1 MVASGLKEAASGGS
15 EADGAGD
22 SGTGRKRFLGWR
34 MVGVAFFVDFV
45 AVGFFFYSYGVFFK
59 AIAAEFG
66 DSRLG
71 VALGLTVTNAVGA
84 IAAPL
89 VGRALDRY
97 PLRRVIGV
105 GATSMALGFLAL
117 SQVQTQLQF
126 YLVLGLFIG
135 FGASSMGNLATS
147 KLVANWF
154 ERKRGT
160 ALGIAATGVS
170 LSGVVMPYISA
181 EIIGLYG
188 WRNGFLVYGLF
199 TFFVVVPLVLRLVI
213 SRPEDVGL
221 RPDGALKLSDGGAS
235 SAGPVR
241 PRLSM
246 RDVSRSRNFWVIVL
260 TFSLMFCCMST
271 TLTHMVPRLTDMGHD
286 LSLASLVMS
295 LCAGLGVAG
304 KLSFGWLGD
313 KLPVRRIMLLII
325 VVQFA
330 GQMIMFQS
338 EALAWFALGA
348 ALFGYGVGGVV
359 PMQGNVVGKTFGSER
374 FGAVLGLMRPA
385 MFPIQILG
393 VPFAGWIFDTTGS
406 YALAF
411 QSLFVLYALAALAI
425 TFYRAPVQ
433 TPVEALADPD
443 DELDPVEEQA
453 GA

>member
-1 MVASGLKEAASGGS
+1 M
-15 EADGAGD
+15 ADGES
-22 SGTGRKRFLGWR
+22 SGEVGETVSTEKKRSFMGWR
-34 MVGVAFFVDFV
+34 MVAVAFFVDFV

-59 AIAAEFG
+59 AIAVEFG

-89 VGRALDRY
+89 VGRALDRF

-105 GATSMALGFLAL
+105 GATSMAIGFLGL
-117 SQVQTQLQF
+117 SQVETQMQF

-170 LSGVVMPYISA
+170 LSGVIMPYISA
-181 EIIGLYG
+181 EIIDAHG
-188 WRNGFLVYGLF
+188 WRNGFMVYGFF
-199 TFFVVVPLVLRLVI
+199 TFFVVVPLVLKLVV
-213 SRPEDVGL
+213 SHPRDVGML
-221 RPDGALKLSDGGAS
+221 PDGALIKEGDS
-235 SAGPVR
+235 SKAAVSKPL
-241 PRLSM
+241 LSM
-246 RDVSRSRNFWVIVL
+246 RDVSRDRNFWVIVL

-271 TLTHMVPRLTDMGHD
+271 TLTHMVPRLTDMGHA
-286 LSLASLVMS
+286 LQVASLVMS
-295 LCAGLGVAG
+295 LCAGLGVVG

-313 KLPVRRIMLLII
+313 RLPMRRILYII
-325 VVQFA
+325 ILVQFT

-338 EALAWFALGA
+338 DALIWFALGA

-359 PMQGNVVGKTFGSER
+359 PTHGNIVGRTFGSER

-393 VPFAGWIFDTTGS
+393 VPFAGWVYDTTGS
-406 YALAF
+406 YAQAF
-411 QSLFVLYALAALAI
+411 QVLFILYGLAAVMVA
-425 TFYRAPVQ
+425 FYKAPAPVI
-433 TPVEALADPD
+433 
-443 DELDPVEEQA
+443 EQP
-453 GA
+453 GS

>member
-1 MVASGLKEAASGGS
+1 VTERPEAQ
-15 EADGAGD
+15 AGQTD
-22 SGTGRKRFLGWR
+22 TGKRLFLGWR
-34 MVGVAFFVDFV
+34 MVAVAFFVDFV

-89 VGRALDRY
+89 VGRALDHF

-105 GATSMALGFLAL
+105 GATSMAMGFLAL
-117 SQVQTQLQF
+117 SQVQTQIQF

-154 ERKRGT
+154 ERRRGT

-170 LSGVVMPYISA
+170 LSGVIMPYISA
-181 EIIGLYG
+181 EIIGAYG
-188 WRNGFLVYGLF
+188 WRNGFAVYGLF
-199 TFFVVVPLVLRLVI
+199 TFFVVVPLVLKLVI
-213 SRPEDVGL
+213 SHPRDVGL
-221 RPDGALKLSDGGAS
+221 IADGAPIIEDDGEQTTAE
-235 SAGPVR
+235 R

-246 RDVSRSRNFWVIVL
+246 RAVSRDRNFWVIVL
-260 TFSLMFCCMST
+260 TFSLLFCCMST

-286 LSLASLVMS
+286 LPLASLVMS
-295 LCAGLGVAG
+295 LCAGLGVVG

-313 KLPVRRIMLLII
+313 RLPMRRIMYII
-325 VVQFA
+325 ILVQFS

-359 PMQGNVVGKTFGSER
+359 PSHGNIVGRTFGSER

-393 VPFAGWIFDTTGS
+393 VPFAGWVYDTTGS
-406 YALAF
+406 YAQAF
-411 QSLFVLYALAALAI
+411 QALFVLYGIAAVMVA
-425 TFYRAPVQ
+425 FYRAPAV
-433 TPVEALADPD
+433 LI
-443 DELDPVEEQA
+443 EQPRRQ
-453 GA
+453 